1 MSGTIYDKA
10 MFCRDRGINQESAYF
25 IRIGSTFPL
34 ASRPIIMKQDYMV
47 DTSHK
52 MWAENLPEIVTKLKK
67 ILEVFKDVKG
77 LVHVPSYRA
86 AFDLMQ
92 AMREPRLVTHAPED
106 SASRLQE
113 FYASAGN
120 QVYVSPT
127 CQEGVDFKNDRA
139 RFQVILRIPYMNAG
153 DEFIAMKLKTDF
165 AWYNYQALITFGQ
178 QTGRI
183 NRSEKDFGVTILM
196 DSRFPKFIGKNK
208 SRLPK
213 WFRDS
218 IKES

>member
-1 MSGTIYDKA
+1 MLFRS
-10 MFCRDRGINQESAYF
+10 
-25 IRIGSTFPL
+25 
-34 ASRPIIMKQDYMV
+34 
-47 DTSHK
+47 
-52 MWAENLPEIVTKLKK
+52 
-67 ILEVFKDVKG
+67 
-77 LVHVPSYRA
+77 
-86 AFDLMQ
+86 
-92 AMREPRLVTHAPED
+92 